1 VSIEVR
7 NLSHT
12 YAPDTPFQAVAV
24 HDISFTLG
32 DGELVGLIGH
42 TGSGKTT
49 LVQHLNGLM
58 KPTTGSVLVDGVD
71 LAQKGA
77 DLAAIRKEVG
87 LVFQYPEYQLFEES
101 VLKDIAFGP
110 LNMGLGREEAEA
122 RSREA
127 ALLVG
132 LPESVLEQSPFD
144 LSGGQKR
151 RVAIAG
157 VLAMKP
163 STLILDEPAAGLDPA
178 GRREMLDLLRS
189 LHASRGL
196 TLVMVSHSM
205 TDVARLCRRVLVMNQ
220 GRLAMD
226 GTPGEVFSRPE
237 ELKSMGLGLP
247 RAAALALALREAG
260 FPIPEGLWRMEDVEQ
275 AILDA
280 LKGGNGA

>member
-1 VSIEVR
+1 MSIEVR

-12 YAPDTPFQAVAV
+12 YAPDTPFQATAV

-58 KPTTGSVLVDGVD
+58 KPTKGSVLVDGVD

-77 DLAAIRKEVG
+77 DLAAIRKKVG

-110 LNMGLGREEAEA
+110 LNMGLSREEAEV

-127 ALLVG
+127 ALLAG

-178 GRREMLDLLRS
+178 GRREMLELLRS
-189 LHASRGL
+189 LHESRGL

-226 GTPGEVFSRPE
+226 GTPGEVFSRSE
-237 ELKSMGLGLP
+237 ELEAMGLGLP
-247 RAAALALALREAG
+247 RAAALALSLREAG
-260 FPIPEGLWRMEDVEQ
+260 FPISDGLWRMEDVEQ
-275 AILDA
+275 AILA
-280 LKGGNGA
+280 VLKGGSSA

>member
-1 VSIEVR
+1 MSIEVR

-58 KPTTGSVLVDGVD
+58 KPTTGSVVVDGVD

-157 VLAMKP
+157 VLAMTP
-163 STLILDEPAAGLDPA
+163 STHLLDEPAAGLDPA

-205 TDVARLCRRVLVMNQ
+205 TDVARLCRRVLVITVPFGH
-220 GRLAMD
+220 GRHARK
-226 GTPGEVFSRPE
+226 VFPTR
-237 ELKSMGLGLP
+237 ELKPWGWACPGN
-247 RAAALALALREAG
+247 ALALALREAG
-260 FPIPEGLWRMEDVEQ
+260 FPSPRARRWRMWSRPS
-275 AILDA
+275 
-280 LKGGNGA
+280 